1 MSLREKIREFYL
13 DKSGIRTS
21 LESLGHGLDKQ
32 NRMAQENLAA
42 TTFSNAIQQ
51 AEWLKYKSF
60 YPGRWAVEYT
70 FLLTLFRIFEH
81 HKFTNLLEFGLGQT
95 SRMVHQ
101 YAAFYNVPAITVE
114 HDAEW
119 IDFTRKD
126 THNAYPINVKVLP
139 LEMVDYNGHKTRSYQ
154 DIKTAFENQKFDFI
168 LVDGPFGS
176 EHYSRSQIIQLAES
190 NIAETFCI
198 IIDDC
203 NRIGEQ
209 ETVAEV
215 ENVLKS
221 RGIKYAI
228 NKYYGLSD
236 YVVICSEDLK
246 FLASL

>member
-1 MSLREKIREFYL
+1 MGLREKIRDFFL
-13 DKSGIRTS
+13 DKSAQKTL
-21 LESLGHGLDKQ
+21 LERINHQ
-32 NRMAQENLAA
+32 NLMVAESLAA
-42 TTFSNAIQQ
+42 TTFVNAIQN

-60 YPGRWAVEYT
+60 YPGHWAVEYT

-81 HKFTNLLEFGLGQT
+81 HNFTNLLEFGLGQT
-95 SRMVHQ
+95 SRMLHQ

-114 HDAEW
+114 HDDEW
-119 IDFTRKD
+119 IEFTRKD

-139 LEMVDYNGHKTRSYQ
+139 LEMVDYNGYKTRTYQ
-154 DIKTAFENQKFDFI
+154 GVKTAFENQKFDFI

-176 EHYSRSQIIQLAES
+176 EHYSRSQIIQLAKS
-190 NIAETFCI
+190 NLAETFCI

-215 ENVLKS
+215 EKKLKS

>member
-1 MSLREKIREFYL
+1 MGLRDKIREFYL
-13 DKSGIRTS
+13 DKSGIRAI
-21 LESLGHGLDKQ
+21 LESQNLQ
-32 NRMAQENLAA
+32 NRMAQESLAA
-42 TTFSNAIQQ
+42 ITFSNAIQNS
-51 AEWLKYKSF
+51 EWLKYKSF

-81 HKFTNLLEFGLGQT
+81 HRFTNLLEFGLGQT
-95 SRMVHQ
+95 SRMLHQ

-114 HDAEW
+114 HDDKW
-119 IDFTRKD
+119 IEFTRKD
-126 THNAYPINVKVLP
+126 THNAYPINVKILP
-139 LEMVDYNGHKTRSYQ
+139 LGMVDYNGYKTRTYQ
-154 DIKTAFENQKFDFI
+154 GVKATFENQKFDFI

-176 EHYSRSQIIQLAES
+176 EHYSRSQIIQLAE
-190 NIAETFCI
+190 NNLAETFCI

-215 ENVLKS
+215 EKILKNN
-221 RGIKYAI
+221 GVKYAI

>member
-1 MSLREKIREFYL
+1 MGLWQKFKDYLL
-13 DKSGIRTS
+13 DKSGQKAL
-21 LESLGHGLDKQ
+21 LEAQDRQ
-32 NRMAQENLAA
+32 CRMAQESLAA
-42 TTFSNAIQQ
+42 ITFSNAIQNS
-51 AEWLKYKSF
+51 EWLKYKSF

-81 HKFTNLLEFGLGQT
+81 HNFTNLLEFGLGQT

-114 HDAEW
+114 HDDEW
-119 IDFTRKD
+119 INFTRKD
-126 THNAYPINVKVLP
+126 THNAYPINVKILP
-139 LEMVDYNGHKTRSYQ
+139 LEMVDYSGYKTRTYQ
-154 DIKTAFENQKFDFI
+154 GVKTAFENQKFDFI
-168 LVDGPFGS
+168 LADGPFGS
-176 EHYSRSQIIQLAES
+176 EHYSRSQIIQLAE
-190 NIAETFCI
+190 NNLAETFCI

-215 ENVLKS
+215 EKILKNN
-221 RGIKYAI
+221 GVKYAI

>member
-1 MSLREKIREFYL
+1 MGLRDKIRAFYL
-13 DKSGIRTS
+13 EKSGIRAILKS
-21 LESLGHGLDKQ
+21 QNLQ
-32 NRMAQENLAA
+32 NRLAQESLAA
-42 TTFSNAIQQ
+42 TTFSNAIQNS
-51 AEWLKYKSF
+51 EWLKYKSF

-114 HDAEW
+114 HDDEW
-119 IDFTRKD
+119 INFTRKD

-139 LEMVDYNGHKTRSYQ
+139 LEMVDYNGYKTRTYQ
-154 DIKTAFENQKFDFI
+154 GVKTAFENQKFDFI

-176 EHYSRSQIIQLAES
+176 EHYSRSQIIQLAE
-190 NIAETFCI
+190 NNLAETFCI

-215 ENVLKS
+215 ESVLKK
-221 RGIKYAI
+221 INVKYAI
-228 NKYYGLSD
+228 NKYQGLSD
-236 YVVICSEDLK
+236 YVVICSDNLK
-246 FLASL
+246 FLTSM

>member
-1 MSLREKIREFYL
+1 MGLRDKIREFYL
-13 DKSGIRTS
+13 DKSGIRAI
-21 LESLGHGLDKQ
+21 LESQNLQ
-32 NRMAQENLAA
+32 NRMAQESLAA
-42 TTFSNAIQQ
+42 ITFSNTIQNS
-51 AEWLKYKSF
+51 EWLKYKSF

-114 HDAEW
+114 HDDEW
-119 IDFTRKD
+119 IEFTRKD
-126 THNAYPINVKVLP
+126 THNAYLINVKVLP
-139 LEMVDYNGHKTRSYQ
+139 LEMVDYNGYKTRTYQ
-154 DIKTAFENQKFDFI
+154 GVKTAFENQKFDFI

-176 EHYSRSQIIQLAES
+176 EHYSRSQIIQLAE
-190 NIAETFCI
+190 NNLAETFCI

-215 ENVLKS
+215 ENALKS
-221 RGIKYAI
+221 NGIKYAI

-236 YVVICSEDLK
+236 YVVICSENLK
-246 FLASL
+246 FLTSL

>member
-1 MSLREKIREFYL
+1 MGLRDKIREFYL
-13 DKSGIRTS
+13 DKSGIRAI
-21 LESLGHGLDKQ
+21 LESQNLQ
-32 NRMAQENLAA
+32 NRMAQESLAA
-42 TTFSNAIQQ
+42 ITFSNAIQNS
-51 AEWLKYKSF
+51 EWLKYKSF

-81 HKFTNLLEFGLGQT
+81 HNFTNLLEFGLGQT

-114 HDAEW
+114 HDTEW
-119 IDFTRKD
+119 IEFTRKD
-126 THNAYPINVKVLP
+126 THNTYPINLKVLP
-139 LEMVDYNGHKTRSYQ
+139 LEMVDYNGYKTRTYQ
-154 DIKTAFENQKFDFI
+154 GVKTAFENQKFDFI

-176 EHYSRSQIIQLAES
+176 EHYSRSQIIRLAE
-190 NIAETFCI
+190 NNLAETFCI

-215 ENVLKS
+215 EKILKKN
-221 RGIKYAI
+221 GIKYAI

-236 YVVICSEDLK
+236 YVVICSENLK
-246 FLASL
+246 FLTSL

>member
-1 MSLREKIREFYL
+1 MGLRDKIREFYL
-13 DKSGIRTS
+13 DKSGIRAI
-21 LESLGHGLDKQ
+21 LESQNLQ
-32 NRMAQENLAA
+32 NRMAQESLAA
-42 TTFSNAIQQ
+42 ITFSNAIQNS
-51 AEWLKYKSF
+51 EWLKYKSF

-81 HKFTNLLEFGLGQT
+81 HNFTNLLEFGLGQT

-114 HDAEW
+114 HDPEW
-119 IDFTRKD
+119 IEFTRKD

-139 LEMVDYNGHKTRSYQ
+139 LEMVDYNGYKTRTYQ
-154 DIKTAFENQKFDFI
+154 GVKTAFENQKFDFI

-176 EHYSRSQIIQLAES
+176 EHYSRSQIIQLAKS
-190 NIAETFCI
+190 NLAETFCI

-215 ENVLKS
+215 ESVLKK
-221 RGIKYAI
+221 INVKYAI
-228 NKYYGLSD
+228 NKYQGLSD
-236 YVVICSEDLK
+236 YVVICSDNLK
-246 FLASL
+246 FLTSM

>member
-1 MSLREKIREFYL
+1 MGLRDKIRDFFL
-13 DKSGIRTS
+13 DKSGIRAI
-21 LESLGHGLDKQ
+21 LESQNLQ
-32 NRMAQENLAA
+32 NRMAQESLAA
-42 TTFSNAIQQ
+42 ITFSNTIQNS
-51 AEWLKYKSF
+51 EWLKYKSF

-101 YAAFYNVPAITVE
+101 YAGFYNVPAITVE
-114 HDAEW
+114 HDDEW
-119 IDFTRKD
+119 IEFTRKD
-126 THNAYPINVKVLP
+126 THNAYPINVKILP
-139 LEMVDYNGHKTRSYQ
+139 LEMVDYNGYKTRTYQ
-154 DIKTAFENQKFDFI
+154 GVKAAFENQKFDFI

-176 EHYSRSQIIQLAES
+176 EHYSRSQIIQLAE
-190 NIAETFCI
+190 NNLAETFCI

-221 RGIKYAI
+221 NSIKYAI

-236 YVVICSEDLK
+236 YVVICSENLK
-246 FLASL
+246 FLTSL

>member
-1 MSLREKIREFYL
+1 MGLRDKIREFYL
-13 DKSGIRTS
+13 DKSGIRAI
-21 LESLGHGLDKQ
+21 LESQNLQ
-32 NRMAQENLAA
+32 NRMAQESLAA
-42 TTFSNAIQQ
+42 ITFSNAIQNS
-51 AEWLKYKSF
+51 EWLKYKSF

-81 HKFTNLLEFGLGQT
+81 HRFTNLLEFGLGQT

-101 YAAFYNVPAITVE
+101 YAAFHNVPAITVE
-114 HDAEW
+114 HDTEW
-119 IDFTRKD
+119 IEFTRKD

-139 LEMVDYNGHKTRSYQ
+139 LEMVDYNGYKTRTYQ
-154 DIKTAFENQKFDFI
+154 GVKTAFENQKFDFI

-176 EHYSRSQIIQLAES
+176 EHYSRSQIIQLAE
-190 NIAETFCI
+190 NNLAETFCI

-215 ENVLKS
+215 EKVLKS
-221 RGIKYAI
+221 NSIKYAI

-236 YVVICSEDLK
+236 YVVICSENLK
-246 FLASL
+246 FLTSL

>member
-1 MSLREKIREFYL
+1 MGLRDKIREFYL
-13 DKSGIRTS
+13 DKSGIRAI
-21 LESLGHGLDKQ
+21 LESQNLQ
-32 NRMAQENLAA
+32 NRMAQESLAA
-42 TTFSNAIQQ
+42 ITFSNAIQNS
-51 AEWLKYKSF
+51 EWLKYKSF

-81 HKFTNLLEFGLGQT
+81 HRFTNLLEFGLGQT

-114 HDAEW
+114 HDDEW
-119 IDFTRKD
+119 IEFTRKD

-139 LEMVDYNGHKTRSYQ
+139 LEMVDYNGYKTRTYQ
-154 DIKTAFENQKFDFI
+154 GVKTAFENQKFDFI

-176 EHYSRSQIIQLAES
+176 EHYSRSQIIHLTE
-190 NIAETFCI
+190 NNLAETFCI

-203 NRIGEQ
+203 NRIGEL

-215 ENVLKS
+215 EKILKKN
-221 RGIKYAI
+221 GIKYAI
-228 NKYYGLSD
+228 NKYYGSSD

-246 FLASL
+246 FLTSL

>member
-1 MSLREKIREFYL
+1 MGLRDKIREFYL
-13 DKSGIRTS
+13 NKSGIRAILKS
-21 LESLGHGLDKQ
+21 QNLQ
-32 NRMAQENLAA
+32 NRLTQETLAA
-42 TTFSNAIQQ
+42 TTFSNAIQES
-51 AEWLKYKSF
+51 EWLKYKSF

-114 HDAEW
+114 HDTEW
-119 IDFTRKD
+119 VEFTRKD
-126 THNAYPINVKVLP
+126 THNAYPISVKIMP
-139 LEMVDYNGHKTRSYQ
+139 LEMVDYNGYKTRTYQ
-154 DIKTAFENQKFDFI
+154 GIKTAFENQKFDFI

-190 NIAETFCI
+190 HLADTFCI

-203 NRIGEQ
+203 NRLGEQ
-209 ETVAEV
+209 ETVTEV
-215 ENVLKS
+215 ENALKS
-221 RGIKYAI
+221 KDIKYAI

-246 FLASL
+246 FLTSL

>member
-1 MSLREKIREFYL
+1 MSLRDKIRDFYL
-13 DKSGIRTS
+13 DKSGIRAI
-21 LESLGHGLDKQ
+21 LESQNLQ
-32 NRMAQENLAA
+32 NRMAQESLAA
-42 TTFSNAIQQ
+42 ITFSNAIQNS
-51 AEWLKYKSF
+51 EWLKYKSF

-101 YAAFYNVPAITVE
+101 YAAFHNVPAITVE
-114 HDAEW
+114 HDSEW
-119 IDFTRKD
+119 IEFTRKD

-139 LEMVDYNGHKTRSYQ
+139 LEMVDYNGYKTRTYQ
-154 DIKTAFENQKFDFI
+154 GVKTAFENQKFDFI

-176 EHYSRSQIIQLAES
+176 EHYSRSQIIQLAKS
-190 NIAETFCI
+190 NLAETFCI

-221 RGIKYAI
+221 NSIKYAI

-236 YVVICSEDLK
+236 YVVICSENLK

>member
-1 MSLREKIREFYL
+1 MGLRDKIRDFYL
-13 DKSGIRTS
+13 DKSGIRAILANQDLQKKMTR
-21 LESLGHGLDKQ
+21 ES
-32 NRMAQENLAA
+32 LAA
-42 TTFSNAIQQ
+42 TTFSNAIQNS
-51 AEWLKYKSF
+51 EWLKYKSF
-60 YPGRWAVEYT
+60 YPGGWAVEYT

-81 HKFTNLLEFGLGQT
+81 HRFTNLLEFGLGQT

-101 YAAFYNVPAITVE
+101 YAVFYNVPAITVE

-126 THNAYPINVKVLP
+126 THNAYPINIKVLP
-139 LEMVDYNGHKTRSYQ
+139 LEMVDYNGYKTRTYQ
-154 DIKTAFENQKFDFI
+154 GVKAAFENQKFDFI

-176 EHYSRSQIIQLAES
+176 EHYSRSQIIQLAEK
-190 NIAETFCI
+190 NLAETFCI

-215 ENVLKS
+215 ESVLKNN
-221 RGIKYAI
+221 GTKYAI

-236 YVVICSEDLK
+236 HVVICSEDLK
-246 FLASL
+246 FLTSL

>member
-1 MSLREKIREFYL
+1 MGLWQKFKDYLL
-13 DKSGIRTS
+13 DKSGQKALLKAQDR
-21 LESLGHGLDKQ
+21 Q
-32 NRMAQENLAA
+32 CRMAQESLAA
-42 TTFSNAIQQ
+42 ITFSNAIQNS
-51 AEWLKYKSF
+51 EWLKYKSF

-70 FLLTLFRIFEH
+70 FLLALFRIFEH

-101 YAAFYNVPAITVE
+101 YANFYKVPAITVE
-114 HDAEW
+114 HDNDWVA
-119 IDFTRKD
+119 FTQKD
-126 THNAYPINVKVLP
+126 IHNAYPINVKILP
-139 LEMVDYNGHKTRSYQ
+139 LEMIDYKGFSTRTYQ
-154 DIKTAFENQKFDFI
+154 GIKTSFENQKFDFI

-176 EHYSRSQIIQLAES
+176 EHHSRSQIIQLAE
-190 NIAETFCI
+190 NNLAETFCI

-215 ENVLKS
+215 EKILKKN
-221 RGIKYAI
+221 GIKYAI

-246 FLASL
+246 FLTSL

>member
-1 MSLREKIREFYL
+1 MGLRDKIRNFYL
-13 DKSGIRTS
+13 NKSGIRAI
-21 LESLGHGLDKQ
+21 LANQDLQ
-32 NRMAQENLAA
+32 NRMAQESLAA
-42 TTFSNAIQQ
+42 ITFSNAIQYS
-51 AEWLKYKSF
+51 EWLKYKSF

-81 HKFTNLLEFGLGQT
+81 HRFTNLLEFGLGQT

-114 HDAEW
+114 HDSEW
-119 IDFTRKD
+119 IEFTRKD

-139 LEMVDYNGHKTRSYQ
+139 LEMVDYNGYKTRTYQ
-154 DIKTAFENQKFDFI
+154 GVKTAFENQKFDFI

-190 NIAETFCI
+190 NLAETFCI

-203 NRIGEQ
+203 NRPGEQ

-215 ENVLKS
+215 ESVLKK
-221 RGIKYAI
+221 INVKYAI
-228 NKYYGLSD
+228 NKYQGLSD
-236 YVVICSEDLK
+236 YVVICSDNLK
-246 FLASL
+246 FLTSM

>member
-1 MSLREKIREFYL
+1 M
-13 DKSGIRTS
+13 T
-21 LESLGHGLDKQ
+21 
-32 NRMAQENLAA
+32 QETLAA
-42 TTFSNAIQQ
+42 TTFSNAIQES
-51 AEWLKYKSF
+51 EWLKYKSF

-114 HDAEW
+114 HDTEW
-119 IDFTRKD
+119 VEFTRKD
-126 THNAYPINVKVLP
+126 THNAYPISVKIMP
-139 LEMVDYNGHKTRSYQ
+139 LEMVDYNGYKTRTYQ
-154 DIKTAFENQKFDFI
+154 GIKTAFENQKFDFI

-190 NIAETFCI
+190 HLADTFCI

-203 NRIGEQ
+203 NRLGEQ
-209 ETVAEV
+209 ETVTEV
-215 ENVLKS
+215 ENALKS
-221 RGIKYAI
+221 KDIKYAI

-246 FLASL
+246 FLTSL

>member
-1 MSLREKIREFYL
+1 MGLRDKIREFYL
-13 DKSGIRTS
+13 DKSGIRAI
-21 LESLGHGLDKQ
+21 LESQNLQ
-32 NRMAQENLAA
+32 NRMAQESLAA
-42 TTFSNAIQQ
+42 ITFSNAIQNS
-51 AEWLKYKSF
+51 EWLKYKSF

-81 HKFTNLLEFGLGQT
+81 HNFTNLLEFGLGQT

-114 HDAEW
+114 HDDEW
-119 IDFTRKD
+119 INFTRKD
-126 THNAYPINVKVLP
+126 THNAYPINVKILP
-139 LEMVDYNGHKTRSYQ
+139 LEMIDYKGFSTRTYQ
-154 DIKTAFENQKFDFI
+154 GIKTSFENQKFDFI

-176 EHYSRSQIIQLAES
+176 EHYSRSQIIQLAE
-190 NIAETFCI
+190 NNLAESFCI

-215 ENVLKS
+215 KKILKKN
-221 RGIKYAI
+221 GIKYAI

-236 YVVICSEDLK
+236 YVVICSENLK
-246 FLASL
+246 FLTSL

>member
-1 MSLREKIREFYL
+1 MGLRDKIREFYL
-13 DKSGIRTS
+13 DKSGIRAI
-21 LESLGHGLDKQ
+21 LESQNLQ
-32 NRMAQENLAA
+32 NRMAQESLAA
-42 TTFSNAIQQ
+42 ITFSNAIQNS
-51 AEWLKYKSF
+51 EWLKYKSF

-114 HDAEW
+114 HDDEW
-119 IDFTRKD
+119 INFTRKD
-126 THNAYPINVKVLP
+126 THNAYPINVKILP
-139 LEMVDYNGHKTRSYQ
+139 LEMVDYNGYKTRTYQ
-154 DIKTAFENQKFDFI
+154 GVKTAFENQKFDFI

-176 EHYSRSQIIQLAES
+176 EHYSRSQIIRLAKS
-190 NIAETFCI
+190 NLAETFCI

-221 RGIKYAI
+221 NSIKYAI

-236 YVVICSEDLK
+236 YVVICSENLK

>member
-1 MSLREKIREFYL
+1 MGLRDKIREFYL
-13 DKSGIRTS
+13 DKSGIRAI
-21 LESLGHGLDKQ
+21 LESQNLQ
-32 NRMAQENLAA
+32 NRMAQESLAA
-42 TTFSNAIQQ
+42 ITFSNAIQNS
-51 AEWLKYKSF
+51 EWLKYKSF

-81 HKFTNLLEFGLGQT
+81 HNFTNLLEFGLGQT

-114 HDAEW
+114 HDTEW
-119 IDFTRKD
+119 IEFTRKD

-139 LEMVDYNGHKTRSYQ
+139 LEMVDYNGYKTRTYQ
-154 DIKTAFENQKFDFI
+154 GVKTAFENQKFDFI

-176 EHYSRSQIIQLAES
+176 EHYSRSQTIQLAKS
-190 NIAETFCI
+190 NLAETFCI

-215 ENVLKS
+215 ESVLKK
-221 RGIKYAI
+221 INVKYAI
-228 NKYYGLSD
+228 NKYQGLSD
-236 YVVICSEDLK
+236 YVVICSDNLK
-246 FLASL
+246 FLTSM

>member
-1 MSLREKIREFYL
+1 MRLRDKIRDFFL
-13 DKSGIRTS
+13 DKSGIRAI
-21 LESLGHGLDKQ
+21 LESQNLQ
-32 NRMAQENLAA
+32 NRMAQESLAA
-42 TTFSNAIQQ
+42 TTFSNAIQYS
-51 AEWLKYKSF
+51 EWLKYKSF

-81 HKFTNLLEFGLGQT
+81 HNFTNLLEFGLGQT

-101 YAAFYNVPAITVE
+101 YAAFHNVPAITVE
-114 HDAEW
+114 HDTEW
-119 IDFTRKD
+119 IEFTRKD
-126 THNAYPINVKVLP
+126 TRNAYPINVKVLP
-139 LEMVDYNGHKTRSYQ
+139 LEMVDYNGYKTRTYQ
-154 DIKTAFENQKFDFI
+154 GVKTTFENQKFDFI

-176 EHYSRSQIIQLAES
+176 EHYSRSQIIQLAEK
-190 NIAETFCI
+190 NLAETFCI

-215 ENVLKS
+215 EKVLKNN
-221 RGIKYAI
+221 GVKYAI

-236 YVVICSEDLK
+236 FVVICSEDLK

>member
-1 MSLREKIREFYL
+1 MGLRDKIREFYL
-13 DKSGIRTS
+13 DKSGIRAI
-21 LESLGHGLDKQ
+21 LESQNLQ
-32 NRMAQENLAA
+32 NRMAQESLAA
-42 TTFSNAIQQ
+42 ITFSNAIQNS
-51 AEWLKYKSF
+51 EWLKYKSF

-81 HKFTNLLEFGLGQT
+81 HNFTNLLEFGLGQT

-114 HDAEW
+114 HDTEW

-126 THNAYPINVKVLP
+126 THNAYPINVKILP
-139 LEMVDYNGHKTRSYQ
+139 LEMVDLNGYKTRTYQ
-154 DIKTAFENQKFDFI
+154 GVKTAFENQKFDFI

-176 EHYSRSQIIQLAES
+176 EHYSRSQIIQLAE
-190 NIAETFCI
+190 NNLAETFCI

-215 ENVLKS
+215 ENALKDN
-221 RGIKYAI
+221 GVKYAI
-228 NKYYGLSD
+228 NRYYGLSD
-236 YVVICSEDLK
+236 YVVICSDNLK
-246 FLASL
+246 FLTSL

>member
-1 MSLREKIREFYL
+1 MGLRDKIRDFYL
-13 DKSGIRTS
+13 DKSGIRAIWES
-21 LESLGHGLDKQ
+21 QNLQNKMNRESL
-32 NRMAQENLAA
+32 AA
-42 TTFSNAIQQ
+42 ITFSNAIQDS
-51 AEWLKYKSF
+51 EWLKYKSF

-81 HKFTNLLEFGLGQT
+81 HRFTNLLEFGLGQT

-114 HDAEW
+114 HDADW
-119 IDFTRKD
+119 IEFTRKD

-139 LEMVDYNGHKTRSYQ
+139 LEMADYNGYKTRTYQ
-154 DIKTAFENQKFDFI
+154 GIKTTFENQKFDFI

-190 NIAETFCI
+190 NLAKTFCI

-203 NRIGEQ
+203 NRTGEQ
-209 ETVAEV
+209 ETVIDV
-215 ENVLKS
+215 QNVLKS
-221 RGIKYAI
+221 NGIKYAI

-246 FLASL
+246 FLTSL

>member
-1 MSLREKIREFYL
+1 MGLRDKIRDFFL
-13 DKSGIRTS
+13 DKSGIRAI
-21 LESLGHGLDKQ
+21 LESQNLQ
-32 NRMAQENLAA
+32 NRMAQESLAA
-42 TTFSNAIQQ
+42 ITFSNAVQNS
-51 AEWLKYKSF
+51 EWLKYKSF

-101 YAAFYNVPAITVE
+101 YAAFHNVPAITVE
-114 HDAEW
+114 HDTEW
-119 IDFTRKD
+119 IEFTRKD
-126 THNAYPINVKVLP
+126 TRNAYPINVKVLP
-139 LEMVDYNGHKTRSYQ
+139 LEMVDYNGYKTRTYQ
-154 DIKTAFENQKFDFI
+154 GVKTAFENQKFDFI

-176 EHYSRSQIIQLAES
+176 EHYSRSQITQLAKG
-190 NIAETFCI
+190 NLAETFCI

-215 ENVLKS
+215 EKELKS

>member
-1 MSLREKIREFYL
+1 MGLRDKIREFYL
-13 DKSGIRTS
+13 NKSGIRAV
-21 LESLGHGLDKQ
+21 LEGQDQQ
-32 NRMAQENLAA
+32 NRMAQESLAA
-42 TTFSNAIQQ
+42 ITFSNAIQES
-51 AEWLKYKSF
+51 EWLKYKSF

-101 YAAFYNVPAITVE
+101 YAAFHNVPAITVE
-114 HDAEW
+114 HDSEW
-119 IDFTRKD
+119 VEFTRKD
-126 THNAYPINVKVLP
+126 THNAYPISVKIMP
-139 LEMVDYNGHKTRSYQ
+139 LEMVDYNGYKTRTYQ
-154 DIKTAFENQKFDFI
+154 GIKTAFENQKFDFI

-190 NIAETFCI
+190 HLADTFCI

-203 NRIGEQ
+203 NRLGEQ
-209 ETVAEV
+209 ESVTEV
-215 ENVLKS
+215 ENALKS
-221 RGIKYAI
+221 KGIKYAI

-246 FLASL
+246 FLTSL